1 MQIFVFTERFPCGA
15 RNDVFPLRGE
25 DLQERIIQNR
35 SNILYTNNT
44 HRRERKQTNNT
55 PWWFLLLLLATTTN
69 AKRERMR
76 VCVRRSRGVGC
87 RAVSSFFWERER
99 EWYAGSMCAH
109 VEFVLDES
117 AAPTQKKKM
126 DREPRRGRWCHWQ
139 QQEQMHPE
147 PRRNRLPKHNQT
159 TFLRLFHQHSLTMPC
174 FGVAMVAMKHKSNEP
189 KAFSFSFSKTTVGSK
204 TPFWLQLIFGH
215 TQTSVVVRGGSFF
228 VWEALSCDG
237 ENQ

>member
-1 MQIFVFTERFPCGA
+1 MVIFAPSIGNNNKRKKRKNAGVCA
-15 RNDVFPLRGE
+15 
-25 DLQERIIQNR
+25 QE
-35 SNILYTNNT
+35 S
-44 HRRERKQTNNT
+44 
-55 PWWFLLLLLATTTN
+55 WCWLL
-69 AKRERMR
+69 
-76 VCVRRSRGVGC
+76 CC
-87 RAVSSFFWERER
+87 FFERER
-99 EWYAGSMCAH
+99 VIRRIHVCARRICTRRKCRAYAEKKDGSRT
-109 VEFVLDES
+109 
-117 AAPTQKKKM
+117 P
-126 DREPRRGRWCHWQ
+126 RWCHWQ

-159 TFLRLFHQHSLTMPC
+159 TFLRLFHQHSLTKPC